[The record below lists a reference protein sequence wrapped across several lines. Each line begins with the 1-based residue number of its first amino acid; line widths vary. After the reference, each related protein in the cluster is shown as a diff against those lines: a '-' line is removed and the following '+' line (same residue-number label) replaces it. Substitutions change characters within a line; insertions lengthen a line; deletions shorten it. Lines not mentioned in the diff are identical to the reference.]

1 MRTRANLQLTPRSNT
16 FMSSTHAREASGT
29 RLAALSLGAVG
40 VVYGDI
46 GTSPIYALKEVFFSR
61 AHSVALTEAN
71 VLGVLSLIFWVLT
84 LVVAVKY
91 ASLILRADNDGEG
104 GAMVLLGLALR
115 AVKSVARRRYLTLL
129 GIVGVALFFGD
140 SIITPAVS
148 VLGAMEGLVEINPSF
163 QVAVVPMA
171 LLILTGLFW
180 VQSRGTGRVSAWF
193 GPIMAFW
200 FAVLGGLGIY
210 HISGNLSVL
219 AAINPAYALGF
230 LVANPALSL
239 VVLGSAVLAVTGAEA
254 IYADMGHFGRR
265 PIRLAWFSWVMP
277 ALVLNYFG
285 QGALILKTCSAA
297 ASSGA
302 ACKLHPFYDQVPHAL
317 LIPLVVLTAIATVIA
332 SQAVISGA
340 FSIARQAS
348 QLGFIPRLKIVHTS
362 HMSEGQIY
370 VPAINWTLFA
380 LVFIVVIA
388 FRSTSNLA
396 AAYGLAVTGAMLID
410 TLLFA
415 VVIVGLWKWNRALS
429 ALLIAVFLVVD
440 IGLLAATAIKIPDGG
455 WLPLLVAAIVLMV
468 MTTWKR
474 GRSLMNEQR
483 KAIALPLVPMIEG
496 LTRDAAR
503 VQGTAI
509 FMTSTP
515 NDMPA
520 AMLHNLK
527 HNKVLHERNIV
538 LHVLFEDTPLVPRGQ
553 RVAIEDLGNGFYSML
568 VRYGFMNTPDIPKAL
583 TVAAKDHNM
592 DFDMMDTSFFVSR
605 EVLIPNP
612 CKRFSLWRQR
622 LFGLMSRNA
631 QSATAYF
638 QIPSNRVLELGAQ
651 VKF

>member
-1 MRTRANLQLTPRSNT
+1 
-16 FMSSTHAREASGT
+16 MSTQGLREATGT
-29 RLAALSLGAVG
+29 RLAALSIGAIG

-46 GTSPIYALKEVFFSR
+46 GTSPIYALKEVFFSSG
-61 AHSVALTEAN
+61 HSIALSQAN

-91 ASLILRADNDGEG
+91 VSLILRADNEGEG
-104 GAMVLLGLALR
+104 GAMVLLSLALR
-115 AVKSVARRRYLTLL
+115 AVATPARRRILSLL
-129 GIVGVALFFGD
+129 GILGVALFFGD

-148 VLGAMEGLVEINPSF
+148 VLGAMEGLSEINPKL

-171 LLILTGLFW
+171 LAILTALFW
-180 VQSRGTGRVSAWF
+180 VQSRGTGGVSKFF

-200 FAVLGGLGIY
+200 FGVLGVLGVI
-210 HISGNLSVL
+210 HIMSHPSVL
-219 AAINPAYALGF
+219 AAVNPAYALAF
-230 LVANPALSL
+230 LIANPGLAL

-265 PIRLAWFSWVMP
+265 PIRVAWFAWVMP

-285 QGALILKTCSAA
+285 QGALILKSCSSAL
-297 ASSGA
+297 ASGS
-302 ACKLHPFYDQVPHAL
+302 ACKVHPFYDQVPHAL
-317 LIPLVVLTAIATVIA
+317 LIPLLILTAVATVVA

-362 HMSEGQIY
+362 HSSEGQIY
-370 VPAINWTLFA
+370 VPAINWALFV
-380 LVFIVVIA
+380 LVFVVVTS

-396 AAYGLAVTGAMLID
+396 AAYGLAVTGAMLVD
-410 TLLFA
+410 TILFA
-415 VVIVGLWKWNRALS
+415 VVIFGLWKWNRAL
-429 ALLIAVFLVVD
+429 AVPLLAVFLIVD
-440 IGLLAATAIKIPDGG
+440 IALLAATAIKIPDGG
-455 WLPLLVAAIVLMV
+455 WFPLLVAMLVLTL

-483 KAIALPLVPMIEG
+483 KATALPLAPMIEG
-496 LTRDAAR
+496 LARDATR
-503 VQGTAI
+503 VQGTAV

-515 NDMPA
+515 SDLPA

-527 HNKVLHERNIV
+527 HNKILHERNVV
-538 LHVLFEDTPLVPRGQ
+538 LHVKFEDVPLVPRGQ
-553 RVAIEDLGNGFYSML
+553 RVAIEDMGNGFYTML
-568 VRYGFMNTPDIPKAL
+568 IRYGFMNTPDVPKAL
-583 TVAAKDHNM
+583 TVAAQAHNM
-592 DFDMMDTSFFVSR
+592 EFDMMDTSFFMSR
-605 EVLIPNP
+605 EVLIPGP

-651 VKF
+651 IKF

>member
-1 MRTRANLQLTPRSNT
+1 
-16 FMSSTHAREASGT
+16 MSSHGAREATGK

-46 GTSPIYALKEVFFSR
+46 GTSPIYALKEVFFSTG
-61 AHSVALTEAN
+61 HSIALTQSN

-91 ASLILRADNDGEG
+91 ASLILKADNEGEG

-115 AVKSVARRRYLTLL
+115 AVKTVARRRYLTLL
-129 GIVGVALFFGD
+129 GILGVALFFGD

-148 VLGAMEGLVEINPSF
+148 VLGAMEGLTEINPKLH
-163 QVAVVPMA
+163 VAVVPAA
-171 LLILTGLFW
+171 LVILTALFW
-180 VQSRGTGRVSAWF
+180 VQSRGTGSVSKWF

-200 FAVLGGLGIY
+200 FGVLGALGLY
-210 HISGNLSVL
+210 HLSSNPAVL
-219 AAINPAYALGF
+219 AAINPIYAGRF
-230 LVANPALSL
+230 LVENPGLAL

-254 IYADMGHFGRR
+254 VYADMGHFGRR
-265 PIRLAWFSWVMP
+265 PIRVAWFSWVMP

-285 QGALILKTCSAA
+285 QGALILKTCGEKSLANQV
-297 ASSGA
+297 
-302 ACKLHPFYDQVPHAL
+302 CKLHPFYDQVPHAF
-317 LIPLVVLTAIATVIA
+317 LIPLLILTAIATVVA

-370 VPAINWTLFA
+370 LPAINWTLFV
-380 LVFIVVIA
+380 LVFIVVIS

-396 AAYGLAVTGAMLID
+396 AAYGLAVTGAMFVD
-410 TLLFA
+410 TILFA
-415 VVIVGLWKWNRALS
+415 VVIFGLWKWNRVLG
-429 ALLIAVFLVVD
+429 ALLIGAFVIVD
-440 IGLLAATAIKIPDGG
+440 VGLLASTVIKIPDGG
-455 WLPLLVAAIVLMV
+455 WFPLMV
-468 MTTWKR
+468 AFFVLVLMTTWKR
-474 GRSLMNEQR
+474 GRNLMNEQR
-483 KAIALPLVPMIEG
+483 KAVALPLVPMIEG
-496 LTRDAAR
+496 LTRDATR

-527 HNKVLHERNIV
+527 HNKILHERNVV
-538 LHVLFEDTPLVPRGQ
+538 LHVLFEDVPLVPRAQ
-553 RVAIEDLGNGFYSML
+553 RVAIEDLGNGFYSM
-568 VRYGFMNTPDIPKAL
+568 VVHYGFMNTPDIPKAL

-592 DFDMMDTSFFVSR
+592 EFDMMDTSFFVSR
-605 EVLIPNP
+605 EVLIPTK
-612 CKRFSLWRQR
+612 CERISIWRQR
-622 LFGLMSRNA
+622 LFSLLSRNA